1 MLSLHPQ
8 PCGILRI
15 PDLRASLHLDGAHL
29 LQLSLR
35 DAGQLLGQ
43 LTLLPLEILQLID
56 CDLKGGE
63 MLSAAPAATLWG
75 KRPVLL
81 QDSPWQTQGA
91 AEQNAPTAAPPSPLP
106 CTNTAPLQRQSGV
119 LPRPLPWQTPPRL
132 RSTSSYWPK
141 TFAW

>member
-8 PCGILRI
+8 PYGILRS

-35 DAGQLLGQ
+35 DTGQLLRQ

-56 CDLKGGE
+56 CDLKRGE
-63 MLSAAPAATLWG
+63 TLSAAPAATLWG
-75 KRPVLL
+75 QCPVLL

-91 AEQNAPTAAPPSPLP
+91 AEQNTPTVAPPSPLP
-106 CTNTAPLQRQSGV
+106 CTNTASLQWQSGV
-119 LPRPLPWQTPPRL
+119 LPRPQPWQTPPRL
-132 RSTSSYWPK
+132 RSTSSYRPK